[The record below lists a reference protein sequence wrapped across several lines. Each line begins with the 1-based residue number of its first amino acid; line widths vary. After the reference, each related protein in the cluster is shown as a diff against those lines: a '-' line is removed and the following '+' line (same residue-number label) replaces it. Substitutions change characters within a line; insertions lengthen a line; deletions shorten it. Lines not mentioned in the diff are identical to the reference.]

1 MYVDMKTWL
10 VDDILVKTDR
20 ASMANS
26 LEVRAPFLDHR
37 IVEFAAS
44 LPVNYK
50 IKGKRGK
57 HILKKSQIP
66 FLPKTTLKRRK
77 EGFNSPIAIWLNNDL
92 HDMAYAM
99 TTNNN
104 LLNWFEK
111 SAIDKL
117 WKQHEKHQQD
127 NSYRLFGLLN
137 LSLWLEAY
145 NI

>member
-1 MYVDMKTWL
+1 
-10 VDDILVKTDR
+10 
-20 ASMANS
+20 
-26 LEVRAPFLDHR
+26 
-37 IVEFAAS
+37 
-44 LPVNYK
+44 
-50 IKGKRGK
+50 
-57 HILKKSQIP
+57 
-66 FLPKTTLKRRK
+66 
-77 EGFNSPIAIWLNNDL
+77 
-92 HDMAYAM
+92 MAYAM